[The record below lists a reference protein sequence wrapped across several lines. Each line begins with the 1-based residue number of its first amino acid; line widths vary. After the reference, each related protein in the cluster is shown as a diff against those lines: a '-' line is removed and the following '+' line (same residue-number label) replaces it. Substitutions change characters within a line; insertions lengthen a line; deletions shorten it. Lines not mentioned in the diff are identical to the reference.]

1 MLKLNAQ
8 KRETTKKTTALR
20 DGGQIPAVFYGKKT
34 QSTPISIN
42 ASDFLKLWHEAGEAT
57 IFLLSTDGGEEHNT
71 LIHDV
76 QVHPVTQEPT
86 HVDFYIVEKGQKVTV
101 SVPFEF
107 IGEAPALDTY
117 DATLVKVMHE
127 IEIQASPSNL
137 PSQIEID
144 ITGLTEI
151 DQQILVKDITLP
163 AGVEITEAEPE
174 EVVVLVAAVKEEEE
188 DDSAPTEVDL
198 SSIEVEEKGKKEEA
212 ETE

>member
-8 KRETTKKTTALR
+8 KRETTEKTPAIR
-20 DGGQIPAVFYGKKT
+20 ESGRVPAVFYGKKT
-34 QSTPISIN
+34 PSTPISIN
-42 ASDFLKLWHEAGEAT
+42 TGDFLKLWHEAGEAT
-57 IFLLSTDGGEEHNT
+57 IFSLSIDGSEEHSA

-86 HVDFYIVEKGQKVTV
+86 HVDFYVVEKGQKVTV

-127 IEIQASPSNL
+127 IEIEASPSNL
-137 PSQIEID
+137 PSQIEVD
-144 ITGLTEI
+144 ISGLAEI
-151 DQQILVKDITLP
+151 DQQILVTDLKLP

-188 DDSAPTEVDL
+188 DDTAPTEVDL